1 MLLADN
7 SIPPTHPTERETKM
21 SALVATP
28 ATLMGTCGLIWCSM
42 EKPHS
47 TVFIINQET
56 ISSHTGPL
64 DAVCEI
70 IDRLID
76 LGLDLCCSEEDEI
89 ADYCDVSTLVPE
101 AMVME
106 RLRAHS
112 DAL

>member
-1 MLLADN
+1 
-7 SIPPTHPTERETKM
+7 M
-21 SALVATP
+21 STLTATP
-28 ATLMGTCGLIWCSM
+28 ATLMGTPGLVWQSM
-42 EKPHS
+42 EKDRA

-64 DAVCEI
+64 DAVCAI
-70 IDRLID
+70 VDRLLG

-106 RLRAHS
+106 RLRAAS
-112 DAL
+112 

>member
-1 MLLADN
+1 MTALA
-7 SIPPTHPTERETKM
+7 
-21 SALVATP
+21 ATP
-28 ATLMGTCGLIWCSM
+28 TTLMGTRGLVWQSV
-42 EKPHS
+42 ENPRA

-56 ISSHTGPL
+56 ISSHTGPIEN
-64 DAVCEI
+64 VCEI
-70 IDRLID
+70 IDRLLG

-106 RLRAHS
+106 RLRASS